1 MKYKIIILFAFLPFF
16 SQAQERSVGLRLGEP
31 FAITFKDFISD
42 EFSFEVMLGSGSV
55 NGNSYYQRDF
65 ENNPPNSSAF
75 YISHGAKKGIS
86 LNGRIAYNEDITD
99 IFSIEQGYLLG
110 YGGAGVQFRTTQVT
124 YNYSSDNP
132 QNSSPILQEVRTNV
146 DFGPEA
152 FVGAEYYFSDLPLNI
167 FIEAGLF
174 LELLDRVG
182 HIKGQGGIGIRYI
195 F

>member
-1 MKYKIIILFAFLPFF
+1 MKYKILILFAFLPFL

-86 LNGRIAYNEDITD
+86 LNGRMAYNEDITD

-110 YGGAGVQFRTTQVT
+110 YGGAGVQFRTTQVI
-124 YNYSSDNP
+124 YNYSTDNP
-132 QNSSPILQEVRTNV
+132 QNSSPILQEDRTNV

-152 FVGAEYYFSDLPLNI
+152 FAGAEYYFSDLPLNI